1 MNDNH
6 GCRKRLGDLLVDAGL
21 IDDAQLQQAL
31 RVQQQTGE
39 RLGRV
44 LVSLGLVSERD
55 ILNVLE
61 MQLGIPQT
69 TLIDKLNKQLVRTL
83 PEALLR
89 RHKVVPVKREGR
101 RLMVATSDP
110 LDNVAIDDLRL
121 VTGLEIVPVLAG
133 EREIENVLQKTF
145 SPNAPD
151 EPDGRLAIE
160 EQPVGIVSGEYVE
173 DGAPV
178 IRLVDSIIARA
189 IRVRASDIHIEPQ
202 ESKVLVRFR
211 QDGLLREVVV
221 LSPQSRLPLISR
233 LKIMAGLDIT
243 EKRLPQDGHIQI
255 KFAGRDVDLRV
266 SSLPTIFGE
275 KIVLRILDKGSSL
288 LPIEALGFDDYNF
301 TRFIN
306 LLRHSGGMILITGPT
321 GSGKTTTLYAVLNK
335 LRTPAL
341 NIQTIEDPVEY
352 VLEGINQTQVNVKA
366 GLTFAAGLRSILRQD
381 PDIIMVGEI
390 RDRETAEIA
399 VRAATTG
406 HLVLSTLHTSDAA
419 GALTR
424 LIDMDVEPFLV
435 ASTVLGVVSQR
446 LVRLLCPHCRQSY
459 QPSPDAPERMF
470 AGTSLPNEVTLYLP
484 GGCEHCDQTGYRGRI
499 SIQEVLNVTG
509 GIRNMINQKC
519 SAGEIKRRATQ
530 EGMITLRQDGV
541 QKALRGI
548 TTLQEV
554 MRVAYSEDW

>member
-1 MNDNH
+1 MNDKH
-6 GCRKRLGDLLVDAGL
+6 GYLKRLADLLVDAGL

-101 RLMVATSDP
+101 CLMVATSDP

-151 EPDGRLAIE
+151 EPDGRLTIE
-160 EQPVGIVSGEYVE
+160 EQPVGTVSGEYVE

-255 KFAGRDVDLRV
+255 KFAGRNVDLRV

-446 LVRLLCPHCRQSY
+446 LVRVLCPRCRQSY

-470 AGTSLPNEVTLYLP
+470 AGTSLPNEVTLCLP

-519 SAGEIKRRATQ
+519 SAGEIKRQAIQ